1 MGQTNGR
8 VPTGLSR
15 ATRLALGLIG
25 TLLLVALVNDAFAL
39 GLVGQ
44 YSKQVMVA
52 LGATA
57 FVALYRAGVFA
68 RAAGAS
74 ADEGSNKR
82 AKPRHQALLLGVI
95 WCFAIGLVLVVT
107 LGPRYLR
114 GEPVSI
120 WHWMTVLALL
130 AAAVW
135 IWHRERKRQS

>member
-1 MGQTNGR
+1 M
-8 VPTGLSR
+8 
-15 ATRLALGLIG
+15 IG

-107 LGPRYLR
+107 AGPFPGDVQLSQR
-114 GEPVSI
+114 GSTGKHYPEEATDGS
-120 WHWMTVLALL
+120 HGSLL
-130 AAAVW
+130 CRVW
-135 IWHRERKRQS
+135 WLL